1 VKSLRYLALATAVAA
16 VGTYVWTLRV
26 PPYEGRV
33 GEVLNPDDPA
43 DQWRYA
49 PVSHARVFVFW
60 KRHRTTCVHS
70 VYAETGTDG
79 SFRTPGWWLTPSWP
93 SRDRVSASFTLE
105 TTGFSRDLWL
115 RDKDPAPSDYT
126 LNVARDQK
134 DLEPPFTE
142 PLTLRERTGCPEP

>member
-1 VKSLRYLALATAVAA
+1 
-16 VGTYVWTLRV
+16 
-26 PPYEGRV
+26 
-33 GEVLNPDDPA
+33 
-43 DQWRYA
+43 
-49 PVSHARVFVFW
+49 
-60 KRHRTTCVHS
+60 VHS